1 MFNFAKA
8 FNAIEALATDAIP
21 IVAAVNPAYG
31 AMALAANTALR
42 DLVQAI
48 KSFEA
53 AHPEAST
60 YPVPPAHPY
69 PVPPADPVP
78 VMEPGTYSPSA
89 S

>member
-42 DLVQAI
+42 DLVQAV

-53 AHPEAST
+53 AHPGASAGT
-60 YPVPPAHPY
+60 VSTPVS
-69 PVPPADPVP
+69 VI
-78 VMEPGTYSPSA
+78 ESGTYSPSA

>member
-21 IVAAVNPAYG
+21 IVASVNPAYG

-53 AHPEAST
+53 AHPEASAGTVST
-60 YPVPPAHPY
+60 YPVTVAGSVSVIEPA
-69 PVPPADPVP
+69 
-78 VMEPGTYSPSA
+78 PS
-89 S
+89 SLV

>member
-21 IVAAVNPAYG
+21 IVASVNPAYG

-53 AHPEAST
+53 AHPEASAGT
-60 YPVPPAHPY
+60 VSTY
-69 PVPPADPVP
+69 PVPPADPVSAIP
-78 VMEPGTYSPSA
+78 APSSQSA

>member
-31 AMALAANTALR
+31 AMALAANTAFR

-53 AHPEAST
+53 AHTEALAGTVSTPVSVRVIEPCT
-60 YPVPPAHPY
+60 YP
-69 PVPPADPVP
+69 
-78 VMEPGTYSPSA
+78 PSA
-89 S
+89 C